1 LLIRYGEKRMSDPQ
15 PTDNLN
21 VIKDWKAGKNA
32 RNHKGTLWSD
42 GPILWSQHHK
52 IGHRTEAGVCVIAD
66 LDLKVDS
73 SSYEL
78 NTQVT
83 LMHIHLAKRFA
94 DTVFHQ
100 LVCESSPLFMKE
112 LPF

>member
-1 LLIRYGEKRMSDPQ
+1 MSDPQ

-32 RNHKGTLWSD
+32 RNRIESLWCKDDVLWS
-42 GPILWSQHHK
+42 HHRK
-52 IGHRTEAGVCVIAD
+52 IGHRTKAGVCVVAD
-66 LDLKVDS
+66 LTLDDVPGN
-73 SSYEL
+73 Y
-78 NTQVT
+78 NTETT
-83 LMHIHLAKRFA
+83 LAHIKLAKRFA
-94 DTVFHQ
+94 DTIFPQ

>member
-1 LLIRYGEKRMSDPQ
+1 MSDPQ

-21 VIKDWKAGKNA
+21 VIKDWKAGKTA

>member
-1 LLIRYGEKRMSDPQ
+1 MSDPQ

-32 RNHKGTLWSD
+32 RNHMGTLRAD

-52 IGHRTEAGVCVIAD
+52 IGHRTEAGVCVVAD
-66 LDLKVDS
+66 LDLEDGS

-78 NTQVT
+78 NTKVT
-83 LMHIHLAKRFA
+83 LAHIELAKTFA

>member
-1 LLIRYGEKRMSDPQ
+1 MSDSR

-32 RNHKGTLWSD
+32 RNHRGTLWAD
-42 GPILWSQHHK
+42 GPVLWSQHHK

-66 LDLKVDS
+66 LALDDVPGN
-73 SSYEL
+73 Y
-78 NTQVT
+78 NAQVT
-83 LMHIHLAKRFA
+83 LMHIHLAKRYA